1 LIGKGFELLI
11 YDRNVKLASLVGAN
25 RDYILN
31 HISRTSGVCS
41 WMTPVPTLFAAS
53 DVVVIATAEKEFASL
68 VARHGPG
75 KIIIDLVGTGD
86 ISNPAT
92 LHALKS
98 YDGIAW

>member
-1 LIGKGFELLI
+1 LIGEGFELLI
-11 YDRNVKLASLVGAN
+11 FDRNVKLASLVGAN

-31 HISRTSGVCS
+31 HLPHIGRLLVDD
-41 WMTPVPTLFAAS
+41 PVALFAAS